1 MKHLFT
7 LLFFLFLGFTPS
19 TLNAQDIYVASGTT
33 FEVAAGTTFH
43 VDGLTLINSA
53 PFDFNGLTVTK
64 NTTRTNDAG
73 ASPPPAADRY
83 YLFNT
88 NTSSFS
94 GTVQVNYE
102 DAELTGLVESS
113 LQVNNYS
120 GSGSVW
126 SNYAS
131 TTNDVT
137 NNYVLSNALSGVTL
151 REIALASS
159 SAPLPVTWLNFTA
172 TKQGDNVLLHWSTA
186 QERNSLD
193 YVLQHSFDG
202 KHFTDLNTRAAAGN
216 SSTILHY
223 NYVHNTPISGFNYYR
238 ILQRDFNGA
247 SSYSVIRQI
256 NFSKENTSSKVQI
269 IENPIQGNELQ
280 IMTQGEEDISIYN
293 MVGQLFFEKHFD
305 KGIHTIDMSH
315 FEIGT
320 YLLRTNTITIKLIKL

>member
-1 MKHLFT
+1 MKNTFI
-7 LLFFLFLGFTPS
+7 LLILLIHGFTPS
-19 TLNAQDIYVASGTT
+19 CLMAQDIYVTSGTT
-33 FEVAAGTTFH
+33 CQLSAGTTFS
-43 VDGLTLINSA
+43 VNGLTLVNSSV
-53 PFDFNGLTVTK
+53 FDLNGLSITK
-64 NTTRTNDAG
+64 NTTLTNSAG
-73 ASPPPAADRY
+73 SSPPASVGRY
-83 YLFNT
+83 YLFSAT
-88 NTSSFS
+88 TPSFS
-94 GTVQVNYE
+94 GTVKVNYL
-102 DAELTGLVESS
+102 DAELNGITESV
-113 LQVNNYS
+113 LEVNNYT
-120 GSGSVW
+120 GSAWTYNS
-126 SNYAS
+126 SNV
-131 TTNDVT
+131 NDVT

-193 YVLQHSFDG
+193 YVVQHSFDG
-202 KHFTDLNTRAAAGN
+202 KHFTDLNTQAAAGN

-223 NYVHNTPISGFNYYR
+223 NYLHATPIVGSNYYR

-256 NFSKENTSSKVQI
+256 NFSKEKTAPKVQI

-320 YLLRTNTITIKLIKL
+320 YLLRTNTITIKLLKL

>member
-1 MKHLFT
+1 MKHLFA
-7 LLFFLFLGFTPS
+7 LLAFLFHGFTPS
-19 TLNAQDIYVASGTT
+19 LLNAQGIYVASGTT
-33 FEVAAGTTFH
+33 FEVATGTTFH

-64 NTTRTNDAG
+64 NATRTNNAG

-88 NTSSFS
+88 NTPSFS

-102 DAELTGLVESS
+102 DVEVIGLVESS

-120 GSGSVW
+120 GTGTVW
-126 SNYAS
+126 NNYTS

-137 NNYVLSNALSGVTL
+137 NNYVLSTTLSGVTL

-186 QERNSLD
+186 QEKNSLD
-193 YVLQHSFDG
+193 FVIQHSFDG
-202 KHFTDLNTRAAAGN
+202 GNFTDLNTQSAAGT
-216 SSTILHY
+216 SSAILHY
-223 NYVHNTPISGFNYYR
+223 NYVHNTPISGFNFYR
-238 ILQRDFNGA
+238 ILQRDFNGL
-247 SSYSVIRQI
+247 SSYSVVRQI
-256 NFSKENTSSKVQI
+256 NFSKEKMAPKVQI
-269 IENPIQGNELQ
+269 VENPIQGNDLQ
-280 IMTQGEEDISIYN
+280 IVIQGEEDISIYN

-305 KGIHTIDMSH
+305 KGIHSIDMSH

-320 YLLRTNTITIKLIKL
+320 YLLRTNTNTIKLLKL